1 MDAPF
6 AHDGGV
12 ARWRSDA
19 VLWHQATQVTA
30 PSTPRRAALP
40 DLARNTLG
48 VIFIG
53 ALLGG
58 SLWILRPFVA
68 AFIWAVMI
76 VVATWP
82 ILCRVQSLLWGRRG
96 LAVVAMCGAL
106 LAILIVP
113 ILVAVDALLSHAH
126 RVPALVEWLQ
136 HAELPHAP
144 SWVEAVPLVGEP
156 VASAWNQVVAAGAE
170 DLVEKVSPYLRSS
183 VAWVAHQAG
192 DFALLLVQLVLVVL
206 LSAVLYSGG
215 EAWARWTRR
224 FGMRLA
230 GAQGD
235 RMVVLAGQ
243 AIRGVALGV
252 VVTALV
258 QSTLG
263 GLGFLIAGVPFA
275 AILTAIMFVLGIAQV
290 GPIVVLLGGTA
301 WVYFNV
307 GAGWAVVMLV
317 WSLFV
322 GFMDNVLRPILIRQG
337 ADLPMLLIVGGVVGG
352 LVAVGVIGI
361 FVGPV
366 VLAVAYTLLDDWV
379 SSGPEPRDDLG

>member
-1 MDAPF
+1 MM
-6 AHDGGV
+6 
-12 ARWRSDA
+12 
-19 VLWHQATQVTA
+19 A
-30 PSTPRRAALP
+30 PSTPRRSSRP
-40 DLARNTLG
+40 DLARDTLG

-82 ILCRVQSLLWGRRG
+82 ILCRVQGLLWGRRG
-96 LAVVAMCGAL
+96 LAVVVMCGAL

-113 ILVAVDALLSHAH
+113 IVVAVDALLSNAH
-126 RVPALVEWLQ
+126 RVPALVAWLKD
-136 HAELPHAP
+136 AELPHAP
-144 SWVEAVPLVGEP
+144 GWIEALPLVGEP
-156 VASAWNQVVAAGAE
+156 VASAWNGIVAAGANE
-170 DLVEKVSPYLRSS
+170 LVDEAAPYLRS
-183 VAWVAHQAG
+183 VASWLAHQAG
-192 DFALLLVQLVLVVL
+192 DFALLLLQLVLVVL

-215 EAWARWTRR
+215 EAWARWIRR
-224 FGMRLA
+224 FGLRLA
-230 GAQGD
+230 GEQGD

-263 GLGFLIAGVPFA
+263 GLGFVVAGVPFA

-290 GPIVVLLGGTA
+290 GPIVVLLGGTV
-301 WVYFNV
+301 WVYLHF
-307 GAGWAVVMLV
+307 GGGWAVAMLV

-352 LVAVGVIGI
+352 LVAFGVIGI

-366 VLAVAYTLLDDWV
+366 VLAVVYTLLDDWV
-379 SSGPEPRDDLG
+379 ASAPEPPGDPAGPG